1 MSAIRSEWIYR
12 EPKKRLVLLN
22 KNLILN
28 VLLEASLYA
37 TLLEQNMEINR
48 EERVWMSSDE
58 ENAKVLINFI
68 L

>member
-58 ENAKVLINFI
+58 ENAKMLINFI
-68 L
+68 